1 MIDYNKFVNILNK
14 HLRKTKS
21 DLLKKLPEIDF
32 IFPWFYITT
41 SYKAVKLQNYNKILQ
56 HLLQSHE
63 IRFGDAME
71 ELISEFLKDW
81 GFKVLPKIIILDP
94 TNPRKKLDI
103 DQYFTDGERYY
114 FIEQKVRDDHDS
126 TKKRGQISN
135 FETKLEYLYRKH
147 GQNLMGIMYF
157 IDPDLVK
164 NRNYYIEELNKM
176 VDTYGVNLHLLY
188 GKELFEFFNKL
199 DVWNDLLSWLTQ
211 WKESLPELPEINFD
225 RVPQDSFNEI
235 KDLEIRFWR
244 KILENEKLWE
254 EGIMLAIF
262 RNGETLRLLFEFFNR
277 KEERAYQKL
286 VEMIKQKLEE
296 HYVEK

>member
-32 IFPWFYITT
+32 IFPRFYSTT
-41 SYKAVKLQNYNKILQ
+41 SHKAVKLQNHNKILQ
-56 HLLQSHE
+56 HLLQSQE

-81 GFKVLPKIIILDP
+81 GFTVLPKIIVPDP
-94 TNPRKKLDI
+94 ANPRKKLYI
-103 DQYFTDGERYY
+103 DQYFTDGETYY

-135 FETKLEYLYRKH
+135 FEAKLEYLYRKH
-147 GQNLMGIMYF
+147 GQNLIGIMYF

-164 NRNYYIEELNKM
+164 NKNYYIKELNKM
-176 VDTYGVNLHLLY
+176 ANTYGVDLHLLY
-188 GKELFEFFNKL
+188 GKELFEFFDKL
-199 DVWNDLLSWLTQ
+199 DVWNDLLSWLTR
-211 WKESLPELPEINFD
+211 WKDSLPELPEINFD
-225 RVPQDSFNEI
+225 NNPQDSFNEI

-262 RNGETLRLLFEFFNR
+262 RNGETLRLLFEFFSG

-286 VEMIKQKLEE
+286 AEMIKQKLEKYYE
-296 HYVEK
+296 CE

>member
-1 MIDYNKFVNILNK
+1 MNYNKFCTILNK
-14 HLRKTKS
+14 HIFEGEKKELLRKLADRPERFVGLFRPTK
-21 DLLKKLPEIDF
+21 PG
-32 IFPWFYITT
+32 
-41 SYKAVKLQNYNKILQ
+41 AKILQ

-81 GFKVLPKIIILDP
+81 GFEVLPKIIIPDP
-94 TNPRKKLDI
+94 ANPRKKLDI
-103 DQYFTDGERYY
+103 DQYFTDGETYY
-114 FIEQKVRDDHDS
+114 FIEQKIRDDHDS

-147 GQNLMGIMYF
+147 GQNLVGIMYF

-164 NRNYYIEELNKM
+164 NKNYYIEELDKM
-176 VDTYGVNLHLLY
+176 IDTYGVDLHLLY

-199 DVWNDLLSWLTQ
+199 NVWNDLLSWLTQ
-211 WKESLPELPEINFD
+211 WKDSLPELPEINFD
-225 RVPQDSFNEI
+225 GEPQDSFNEI
-235 KDLEIRFWR
+235 KDLEIKFWR

-262 RNGETLRLLFEFFNR
+262 RNGETLRLLFEFFSR
-277 KEERAYQKL
+277 KTERAYQKL
-286 VEMIKQKLEE
+286 AEMIKQKLEKYYE
-296 HYVEK
+296 CE

>member
-1 MIDYNKFVNILNK
+1 MNYNKFCAVLNK
-14 HLRKTKS
+14 HIFEGEKKELLIKLADRPGRFVGLFRPTK
-21 DLLKKLPEIDF
+21 PG
-32 IFPWFYITT
+32 
-41 SYKAVKLQNYNKILQ
+41 AKILQ

-71 ELISEFLKDW
+71 ELIFEFLKDW
-81 GFKVLPKIIILDP
+81 GFKVLPKIIIPDP
-94 TNPRKKLDI
+94 ANPRKKLDI
-103 DQYFTDGERYY
+103 DQYFTDGETYY

-147 GQNLMGIMYF
+147 GQNLIGIMYF

-164 NRNYYIEELNKM
+164 NKNYYIEELDKM
-176 VDTYGVNLHLLY
+176 ADTYGVDLHLLY
-188 GKELFEFFNKL
+188 GEELFEFFSKL
-199 DVWNDLLSWLTQ
+199 SVWNDLLSWLTQ

-225 RVPQDSFNEI
+225 NVPRDSFNEI

-254 EGIMLAIF
+254 EGIILAVF
-262 RNGETLRLLFEFFNR
+262 RNGETLRLLFEFFCR
-277 KEERAYQKL
+277 KTERAYQKL
-286 VEMIKQKLEE
+286 AEMIKQKLREYYE
-296 HYVEK
+296 D

>member
-32 IFPWFYITT
+32 IFLRFYSTT
-41 SYKAVKLQNYNKILQ
+41 SHKAVKLQNHNKILQ

-81 GFKVLPKIIILDP
+81 GFTVLPKIIVPDP
-94 TNPRKKLDI
+94 ANPRKKLYI
-103 DQYFTDGERYY
+103 DQYFTDGETYY

-135 FETKLEYLYRKH
+135 FKTKLEYLYRKH
-147 GQNLMGIMYF
+147 GQNLVGIMYF
-157 IDPDLVK
+157 IDPDLMK
-164 NRNYYIEELNKM
+164 NKNYYTEELDKM
-176 VDTYGVNLHLLY
+176 TDIYGVDLHLLY
-188 GKELFEFFNKL
+188 GKELFEFFDKL
-199 DVWNDLLSWLTQ
+199 DVWNDLLSWLTR
-211 WKESLPELPEINFD
+211 WKDSLPELPEINFD
-225 RVPQDSFNEI
+225 NNPQDSFNEI
-235 KDLEIRFWR
+235 KDLEIMFWME
-244 KILENEKLWE
+244 ILENEKLWE

-286 VEMIKQKLEE
+286 AEMIKQKLENYYE
-296 HYVEK
+296 CE

>member
-1 MIDYNKFVNILNK
+1 MNYNKFCEILNK
-14 HLRKTKS
+14 HIFEGEKKELLIKLAERPERFVGLFRPTK
-21 DLLKKLPEIDF
+21 PG
-32 IFPWFYITT
+32 
-41 SYKAVKLQNYNKILQ
+41 AKILQ

-81 GFKVLPKIIILDP
+81 GFTVLPKIIVPDP
-94 TNPRKKLDI
+94 ANPRNTLDI
-103 DQYFTDGERYY
+103 DQYFTDGETYY

-135 FETKLEYLYRKH
+135 FEAKLEYLYRKH
-147 GQNLMGIMYF
+147 GQNLIGIMYF

-164 NRNYYIEELNKM
+164 NKNYYIKELNKM
-176 VDTYGVNLHLLY
+176 ANTYGVDLHLLY
-188 GKELFEFFNKL
+188 GKELFEFFDKL
-199 DVWNDLLSWLTQ
+199 DVWNDLLSWLTR
-211 WKESLPELPEINFD
+211 WKDSLPELPEINFD
-225 RVPQDSFNEI
+225 NNPQDSFNEI

-262 RNGETLRLLFEFFNR
+262 RNGETLRLLFEFFSG

-286 VEMIKQKLEE
+286 AEMIKQKLENYYE
-296 HYVEK
+296 CE

>member
-1 MIDYNKFVNILNK
+1 
-14 HLRKTKS
+14 
-21 DLLKKLPEIDF
+21 
-32 IFPWFYITT
+32 
-41 SYKAVKLQNYNKILQ
+41 
-56 HLLQSHE
+56 
-63 IRFGDAME
+63 ME

-81 GFKVLPKIIILDP
+81 GFKVLPKIIIPDP

-147 GQNLMGIMYF
+147 GQNLVGIMYF

-164 NRNYYIEELNKM
+164 NKNYYIEELDKM
-176 VDTYGVNLHLLY
+176 ADTYGVDLHLLY
-188 GKELFEFFNKL
+188 GEELFEFFSKL
-199 DVWNDLLSWLTQ
+199 NIWNDLLSWLTQ
-211 WKESLPELPEINFD
+211 WKDSLPELPEINFD
-225 RVPQDSFNEI
+225 RVSQDSFNEI

-244 KILENEKLWE
+244 KILENEKLWK

-262 RNGETLRLLFEFFNR
+262 RNGGTLRMLLEFFSR
-277 KEERAYQKL
+277 KPERAYRKL
-286 VEMIKQKLEE
+286 AEMIKQKLEGYYE
-296 HYVEK
+296 GE

>member
-1 MIDYNKFVNILNK
+1 
-14 HLRKTKS
+14 
-21 DLLKKLPEIDF
+21 
-32 IFPWFYITT
+32 
-41 SYKAVKLQNYNKILQ
+41 
-56 HLLQSHE
+56 
-63 IRFGDAME
+63 ME

-81 GFKVLPKIIILDP
+81 GFKVLPKIIIPDL

-147 GQNLMGIMYF
+147 GQNLVGIMYF

-164 NRNYYIEELNKM
+164 NKNYYIEELDKM
-176 VDTYGVNLHLLY
+176 ADTYGVDLHLLY
-188 GKELFEFFNKL
+188 GEELFEFFSKL
-199 DVWNDLLSWLTQ
+199 NIWNDLLSWLTQ
-211 WKESLPELPEINFD
+211 WKDSLPELPEIDFD
-225 RVPQDSFNEI
+225 NDPRDSFNEI

-244 KILENEKLWE
+244 KILGNEKLWE

-262 RNGETLRLLFEFFNR
+262 RNGETLKMLFDFFSR
-277 KEERAYQKL
+277 KPERAYRKL
-286 VEMIKQKLEE
+286 AEMIKQKLGVYYED
-296 HYVEK
+296 

>member
-1 MIDYNKFVNILNK
+1 MNYNKFCEILNK
-14 HLRKTKS
+14 HIFEGEKKELLIKLADRPERFVGLFRPTK
-21 DLLKKLPEIDF
+21 PG
-32 IFPWFYITT
+32 
-41 SYKAVKLQNYNKILQ
+41 AKILQ

-81 GFKVLPKIIILDP
+81 GFTVLPKIIVPDP
-94 TNPRKKLDI
+94 ANPRNTLDI
-103 DQYFTDGERYY
+103 DQYFTDGETYY

-135 FETKLEYLYRKH
+135 FEAKLEYLYRKH
-147 GQNLMGIMYF
+147 GQNLIGIMYF

-164 NRNYYIEELNKM
+164 NKNYYIKELNKM
-176 VDTYGVNLHLLY
+176 ANTYGVDLHLLY
-188 GKELFEFFNKL
+188 GKELFEFFDKL

-211 WKESLPELPEINFD
+211 WKDSLPELPEINFD
-225 RVPQDSFNEI
+225 NNPQDSFNEI

-286 VEMIKQKLEE
+286 AEMIKQKLENYYE
-296 HYVEK
+296 CE

>member
-1 MIDYNKFVNILNK
+1 MNYNKFCRILNK
-14 HLRKTKS
+14 HIFEGEKKELLRKLADRPERFVGLFRPTK
-21 DLLKKLPEIDF
+21 PG
-32 IFPWFYITT
+32 
-41 SYKAVKLQNYNKILQ
+41 AKILQ

-81 GFKVLPKIIILDP
+81 GFEVLPRIIIPDP

-103 DQYFTDGERYY
+103 DQYFTDGETYY

-147 GQNLMGIMYF
+147 GQNLIGIMYF

-164 NRNYYIEELNKM
+164 NKNYYIEELNKM
-176 VDTYGVNLHLLY
+176 ADTYGVELYLLY

-199 DVWNDLLSWLTQ
+199 NVWNDLLSWLTH
-211 WKESLPELPEINFD
+211 WKDSLPELPEINFD
-225 RVPQDSFNEI
+225 REPQDSFNEI

-254 EGIMLAIF
+254 EGITVSYTHL
-262 RNGETLRLLFEFFNR
+262 TLPTNR
-277 KEERAYQKL
+277 E
-286 VEMIKQKLEE
+286 V
-296 HYVEK
+296 

>member
-1 MIDYNKFVNILNK
+1 MNYNKFCEILNK
-14 HLRKTKS
+14 HIFEGEKKELLIKLADRPERFVGLFRPTK
-21 DLLKKLPEIDF
+21 PG
-32 IFPWFYITT
+32 
-41 SYKAVKLQNYNKILQ
+41 AKILQ

-81 GFKVLPKIIILDP
+81 GFTVLPKIIVPDP
-94 TNPRKKLDI
+94 ANPRNTLDI
-103 DQYFTDGERYY
+103 DQYFTDGETYY

-135 FETKLEYLYRKH
+135 FEAKLEYLYRKH
-147 GQNLMGIMYF
+147 GQNLIGIMYF
-157 IDPDLVK
+157 IDPDLMK
-164 NRNYYIEELNKM
+164 NKNYYTEELNKM
-176 VDTYGVNLHLLY
+176 ANTYGVDLHLLY
-188 GKELFEFFNKL
+188 GKELFEFFDKL
-199 DVWNDLLSWLTQ
+199 DVWNDLLSWLTL
-211 WKESLPELPEINFD
+211 WKDSLPELPEINFD
-225 RVPQDSFNEI
+225 NNPQDSFNEI

-262 RNGETLRLLFEFFNR
+262 RNGETLRLLFEFFSG

-286 VEMIKQKLEE
+286 AEMIKQKLENYYE
-296 HYVEK
+296 CE

>member
-32 IFPWFYITT
+32 IFPRFYSTT
-41 SYKAVKLQNYNKILQ
+41 SNKAVKLQNHNKILQ

-81 GFKVLPKIIILDP
+81 GFKVLPKIIVPDP
-94 TNPRKKLDI
+94 ANPRNTLDI
-103 DQYFTDGERYY
+103 DQYFTDGETYY

-135 FETKLEYLYRKH
+135 FEAKLEYLYRKH
-147 GQNLMGIMYF
+147 GQNLIGIMYF

-164 NRNYYIEELNKM
+164 NKNYYIKELNKM
-176 VDTYGVNLHLLY
+176 ANTYGVDLHLLY
-188 GKELFEFFNKL
+188 GKELFEFFDKL
-199 DVWNDLLSWLTQ
+199 DVWNDLLSWLTR
-211 WKESLPELPEINFD
+211 WKDSLPELPEINFD
-225 RVPQDSFNEI
+225 NNPQDSFNEI

-286 VEMIKQKLEE
+286 AEMIKQKLENYYE
-296 HYVEK
+296 CE

>member
-1 MIDYNKFVNILNK
+1 MNYNKFCEILNK
-14 HLRKTKS
+14 HIFEGEKKELLIKLAERPERFVGLFRPTK
-21 DLLKKLPEIDF
+21 PG
-32 IFPWFYITT
+32 
-41 SYKAVKLQNYNKILQ
+41 AKILQ

-81 GFKVLPKIIILDP
+81 GFTVLPKIIVPDHA
-94 TNPRKKLDI
+94 NPRKKLYI
-103 DQYFTDGERYY
+103 DQYFTDGETYY

-135 FETKLEYLYRKH
+135 FEAKLEYLYRKH
-147 GQNLMGIMYF
+147 GQNLIGIMYF

-164 NRNYYIEELNKM
+164 NKNYYIKELNKM
-176 VDTYGVNLHLLY
+176 ANTYGVDLHLLY
-188 GKELFEFFNKL
+188 GKELFEFFDKL
-199 DVWNDLLSWLTQ
+199 DVWNDLLSWLTL
-211 WKESLPELPEINFD
+211 WKDSLPELPEINFD
-225 RVPQDSFNEI
+225 NNPQDSFNEI

-262 RNGETLRLLFEFFNR
+262 RNGETLRLLFEFFSG

-286 VEMIKQKLEE
+286 AEMIKQKLEKYYE
-296 HYVEK
+296 CE